1 MSEMDDNLALN
12 GDELDAVVDG
22 AGEWWEGLT
31 EGFDL
36 NDFCN

>member
-12 GDELDAVVDG
+12 GDELDAVGG

-31 EGFDL
+31 EEFDL